1 MGRPA
6 FDSRGELERI
16 TTPRT
21 HRQCL
26 SRAGGPMQDTCKSP
40 IGLLRFAQLQGQK
53 QKIAYVVNIRG
64 TPMPT
69 ICKLASYRSCPVCVC
84 V

>member
-6 FDSRGELERI
+6 LIVGESSSVSQPLAPI
-16 TTPRT
+16 DNVSGGQVG
-21 HRQCL
+21 QC
-26 SRAGGPMQDTCKSP
+26 SKSP
-40 IGLLRFAQLQGQK
+40 IGLSRFAQLQGQK

-64 TPMPT
+64 TPMPA
-69 ICKLASYRSCPVCVC
+69 IRKLASYRSCPVCVC